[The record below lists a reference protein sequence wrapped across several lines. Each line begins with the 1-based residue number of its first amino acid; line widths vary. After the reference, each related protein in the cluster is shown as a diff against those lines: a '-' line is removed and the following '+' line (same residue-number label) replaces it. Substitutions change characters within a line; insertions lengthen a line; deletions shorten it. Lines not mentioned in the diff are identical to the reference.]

1 MRNGQMKSTLTH
13 QMLAFALGGLLG
25 DVFFHT
31 LPHLNSNIDGKPNA
45 QEQQLYLNL
54 LIIVGILSFFL
65 IERLTIKFCEGD
77 SHTHDHG
84 DKSHGS
90 QSDLDK
96 EKDLRYKGFA
106 VISLIGDFI
115 HNFAD
120 GLSIGVSYVADF
132 KMGMLTTVTMF
143 FHEIPHEVGDFA
155 IFFQLKYN
163 ICQILGLQ
171 LVTAAGSLVGGVIG
185 SLIGEIFEKECI
197 AFITGGFIYFSV
209 NGLLSEIKTVESMIQ
224 LFYCFISLSFGLYF
238 MYLFALF

>member
-1 MRNGQMKSTLTH
+1 MRDALTH

-31 LPHLNSNIDGKPNA
+31 LPHLNSSLNSKANHH
-45 QEQQLYLNL
+45 EQTLYVNL
-54 LIIVGILSFFL
+54 LIIVGILTFFL
-65 IERLTIKFCEGD
+65 IERLTYKLCEGD
-77 SHTHDHG
+77 SHTHDHSN
-84 DKSHGS
+84 KSHGS
-90 QSDLDK
+90 QSDVDK
-96 EKDLRYKGFA
+96 EKEIRYKGFA

-163 ICQILGLQ
+163 IC
-171 LVTAAGSLVGGVIG
+171 
-185 SLIGEIFEKECI
+185 
-197 AFITGGFIYFSV
+197 
-209 NGLLSEIKTVESMIQ
+209 
-224 LFYCFISLSFGLYF
+224 
-238 MYLFALF
+238 

>member
-1 MRNGQMKSTLTH
+1 MRDALTH

-31 LPHLNSNIDGKPNA
+31 LPHLNSGLNSNTNHH
-45 QEQQLYLNL
+45 EQTLYVNL
-54 LIIVGILSFFL
+54 IIIVGILTFFL
-65 IERLTIKFCEGD
+65 IERLTYQLYKEDGH
-77 SHTHDHG
+77 SHDHSDKG
-84 DKSHGS
+84 DKG
-90 QSDLDK
+90 DK
-96 EKDLRYKGFA
+96 EKEIRYKGFA

-163 ICQILGLQ
+163 IC
-171 LVTAAGSLVGGVIG
+171 
-185 SLIGEIFEKECI
+185 
-197 AFITGGFIYFSV
+197 
-209 NGLLSEIKTVESMIQ
+209 
-224 LFYCFISLSFGLYF
+224 
-238 MYLFALF
+238 